1 MQFDDI
7 RIFVATVETGSLTAA
22 ADKLLLSKQFVSRRI
37 MALEASLGVRLLVRN
52 TRKLAITELGHEFH
66 VRALRILA
74 EIEDAEQAMSES
86 RTALRGTLK
95 VSAPMSFGVSH
106 VSPLIAAFLAE
117 HPAVRLNLEL
127 SDRHV
132 DLIGEGY
139 DVALRIG
146 PLPDSTLIARRIG
159 GLRMIA
165 CASPA
170 YLSAHGAPA
179 TPADLHRHACL
190 LYGQE
195 GRAGWEFQ
203 IDGAHRT
210 FDVSG
215 PLVAN
220 NGDAVRDAA
229 VAGLGIALLPEFIV
243 EAALRSGALAP
254 ILDAY
259 APPPLPLNAVYPQ
272 HRQSQAT
279 CRAFIAFV
287 EERLAARLGRGDES
301 PPAAA
306 PRDAAQPRRS
316 RGLKTP

>member
-7 RIFVATVETGSLTAA
+7 RIFAATVETGSLTAA

-52 TRKLAITELGHEFH
+52 TRKLAVTELGHEFH
-66 VRALRILA
+66 ARALRILA
-74 EIEDAEQAMSES
+74 EIEDAEQAMSAS
-86 RTALRGTLK
+86 RTALRGALK

-117 HPAVRLNLEL
+117 HPAVRIHLEL
-127 SDRHV
+127 SDRQV
-132 DLIGEGY
+132 DLIGEGF

-146 PLPDSTLIARRIG
+146 TLPDSTLIARRLG

-170 YLSAHGAPA
+170 YLREHGTPA

-195 GRAGWEFQ
+195 GRTGWEFQ
-203 IDGAHRT
+203 IDGARRT
-210 FDVSG
+210 FDVGG

-229 VAGLGIALLPEFIV
+229 VAGLGVALLPHFIV
-243 EAALRSGALAP
+243 DASLRNGALVP
-254 ILDAY
+254 ILEPY
-259 APPPLPLNAVYPQ
+259 APPPLPLNAIYPQ
-272 HRQSQAT
+272 HRQSQAS
-279 CRAFIAFV
+279 CRAFIAFID
-287 EERLAARLGRGDES
+287 ERLG
-301 PPAAA
+301 
-306 PRDAAQPRRS
+306 AQ
-316 RGLKTP
+316 LEQA